1 MFVLCKDEILW
12 FEGILPS
19 MHNGERR
26 MRATRETV
34 DLTPRTG
41 NRFTGASGL
50 TIREVEMLL
59 RTSEKIQKIVNKPNL
74 WGLTKRNLN
83 IINQVAFYNMF

>member
-1 MFVLCKDEILW
+1 
-12 FEGILPS
+12 
-19 MHNGERR
+19 

-83 IINQVAFYNMF
+83 IILTQIYHVLHEEGRIR

>member
-1 MFVLCKDEILW
+1 MK
-12 FEGILPS
+12 
-19 MHNGERR
+19 
-26 MRATRETV
+26 ATRETV

-74 WGLTKRNLN
+74 WPGTQKNLN
-83 IINQVAFYNMF
+83 VILMQIYHVLYEEGRIR